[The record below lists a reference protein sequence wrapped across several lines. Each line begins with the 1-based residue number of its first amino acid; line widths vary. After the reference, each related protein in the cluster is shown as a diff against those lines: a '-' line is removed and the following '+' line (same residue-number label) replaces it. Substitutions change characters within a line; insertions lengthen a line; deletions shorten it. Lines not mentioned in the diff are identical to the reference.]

1 MKKLFI
7 LGLTLLMVLT
17 LCACGNSQDTPNP
30 TEPTSPYQNVYDA
43 DGNLLIEYIVDL
55 DDYIGKREYT
65 YENGQ
70 CATEKEYDSQDGLIY
85 SATYGYDISGVLY
98 MYYLDLYEEGMLCAQ
113 EVWEYN
119 TEGKLMKKSY
129 FDGTGVLT
137 DEDEYTYDDAG
148 NCVQTVNY
156 SYLDDQLF
164 GSIVYDAQDLLVR
177 ENVYDENGDVDWYI
191 VYEYENGLRI
201 KGTESSG
208 SYILYHYNEE
218 GMEIGCTYYD
228 PDGNITEEVIYE

>member
-1 MKKLFI
+1 MKRSFT
-7 LGLTLLMVLT
+7 LGLALFMALV
-17 LCACGNSQDTPNP
+17 LCACGNSQKAP
-30 TEPTSPYQNVYDA
+30 EPTDPASPYENVYDA
-43 DGNLLIEYIVDL
+43 DGNLLVEYIVDV

-70 CATEKEYDSQDGLIY
+70 RATEKEYDSQDSLIY
-85 SATYGYDISGVLY
+85 SATYGYDASGVLY
-98 MYYLDLYEEGMLCAQ
+98 MYYLDLYEEDMLCGQ

-119 TEGKLMKKSY
+119 TEGILMKKSY

-137 DEDEYTYDDAG
+137 DADEYTYDEAG
-148 NCVQTVNY
+148 NLIKTVTY

-164 GSIVYDAQDLLVR
+164 GSVVYDAQDLVIK
-177 ENVYDENGDVDWYI
+177 ENIYDENGDVAWSID
-191 VYEYENGLRI
+191 YEYENGLRI

-218 GMEIGCTYYD
+218 GIEIGCSYYD
-228 PDGNITEEVIYE
+228 PDGTKTDEIFYE